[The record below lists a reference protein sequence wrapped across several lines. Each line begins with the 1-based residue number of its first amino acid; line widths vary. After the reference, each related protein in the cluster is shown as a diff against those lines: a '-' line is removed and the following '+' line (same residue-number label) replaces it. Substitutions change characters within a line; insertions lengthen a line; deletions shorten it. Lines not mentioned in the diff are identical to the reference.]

1 MTRWMLKIGHYG
13 FLVLL
18 TLGACGVMWWVSR
31 PSDAGAVFGNAN
43 RIASVPVA
51 AEPKTPVYVDRVE
64 PKWCDVTLRHSGKI
78 QAWETYSLGF
88 EIGGRVAE
96 LGENA
101 AGEAL
106 DDGDRVEAGQLL
118 ARLDD
123 RVLRAL
129 QGEAVANFELAASDM
144 ERSRRLR
151 DRSPDAISEA
161 DFQAD
166 LTQMALMKARQ
177 EVVFKNLEDAAII
190 SPISGS
196 IVKRFVEVGE
206 SVSPNTVIFEIV
218 QNHRLR
224 LIVNVPESR
233 IRELELRRRQVIAAK
248 SGEVAV
254 TDPEEKVFRARVQL
268 AGKNVYGQ
276 PWPPIN
282 AEVYRIAEVAD
293 TTTGLFEVEVL
304 IPNEEGLLR
313 PGMVATAEIVT
324 SRILAYEIP
333 EPAVLFRSSQT
344 YLFSVETEPSDMKVM
359 FWDVGESSTQRAKR
373 HNLAVWIDQGET
385 VLLPVTSIELEAI
398 VTRGQQRL
406 RNGQL
411 VRVLEQDKETTA
423 TPSAD
428 PQHNAKAPSS
438 PRT

>member
-31 PSDAGAVFGNAN
+31 PRAEGSVLDGTNQVAP
-43 RIASVPVA
+43 VPVI
-51 AEPKTPVYVDRVE
+51 AEPKSLVYVDQVE
-64 PKWCDVTLRHSGKI
+64 PRWCDVMLRHSGKI

-88 EIGGRVAE
+88 EIGGRVNE
-96 LGENA
+96 LGENV
-101 AGEAL
+101 AGEPL

-123 RVLRAL
+123 RVLRAR
-129 QGEAVANFELAASDM
+129 QGEAVANYELAASDLA
-144 ERSRRLR
+144 RSRRLR
-151 DRSPDAISEA
+151 ERSPGAISEA
-161 DFQAD
+161 DFQTD
-166 LTQMALMKARQ
+166 LTQVALMKARQ
-177 EVVFKNLEDAAII
+177 EVVFKNLEDAAIL
-190 SPISGS
+190 SPVSGS

-206 SVSPNTVIFEIV
+206 SVSPNTVIFEVV

-233 IRELELRRRQVIAAK
+233 IRELELRRRQVAAAQ
-248 SGEVAV
+248 SGEDSVTGPV

-268 AGKNVYGQ
+268 AGKDVYGQ
-276 PWPPIN
+276 PWPPID

-293 TTTGLFEVEVL
+293 SATGLFEVEVL

-313 PGMVATAEIVT
+313 PGMVATAQIVT

-333 EPAVLFRSSQT
+333 EPAVLFRSNRT
-344 YLFSVETEPSDMKVM
+344 YLFSVDSEPTDVQVM
-359 FWDVGESSTQRAKR
+359 FWDVGKSSTQRAKR
-373 HNLAVWIDQGET
+373 HNLATWIDQGET
-385 VLLPVTSIELEAI
+385 ILLPVTSIELEAI

-406 RNGQL
+406 RDGQL
-411 VRVLEQDKETTA
+411 VRVLEQDKEKT
-423 TPSAD
+423 SE
-428 PQHNAKAPSS
+428 NL
-438 PRT
+438 